1 MNRIA
6 SAEQARR
13 LDAASVRLG
22 VSVDA
27 LMALAGFQCARLA
40 RRILGEDGETPPLA
54 VLAGR
59 GNNGAD
65 ALGCARHLA
74 AWGHRVRAV
83 ALGELTDQEGIYAK
97 QARAAAASGVDLRQ
111 GGDDLAGVLEWAL
124 DGATLVIDGLL
135 GTGSAGAP
143 RGTTSEAIRL
153 INESA
158 TAVLAIDLPSG
169 LDATSGERAGTCVRA
184 DDTLMLAIA
193 KSGCVAATA
202 RAWAGRLWLA
212 DIGVPTA
219 AYAVAGLKPPHLE
232 GGEPTRFIPTDLSRL
247 SRP

>member
-1 MNRIA
+1 M
-6 SAEQARR
+6 EQARR

-22 VSVDA
+22 VSVDE
-27 LMALAGFQCARLA
+27 LMALAGFQCARLG
-40 RRILGEDGETPPLA
+40 RRILGEGGETPPVA

-65 ALGCARHLA
+65 ALGSARHLA

-83 ALGELTDQEGIYAK
+83 ALGELTDQESLYAR
-97 QARAAAASGVDLRQ
+97 QARAAAASGADLRP
-111 GGDDLAGVLEWAL
+111 GGEAPGATIEWAI
-124 DGATLVIDGLL
+124 DGAALVIDGLL

-143 RGTTSEAIRL
+143 RGTTAVAIRL
-153 INESA
+153 INERA

-169 LDATSGERAGTCVRA
+169 LDASSGERAGICLRA

-202 RAWAGRLWLA
+202 RPWVGRLWLA

-219 AYAVAGLKPPHLE
+219 AYAEAGLKPPHLE
-232 GGEPTRFIPTDLSRL
+232 GGAPTRFHPG
-247 SRP
+247 